1 VKSSP
6 FSLLQP
12 FKNEYNGD
20 GTLDEEE
27 DDRLLPLLLLRL
39 VPVAAMVEID
49 GDARFVEATVLLFI
63 VLSLIQLDFD
73 IRIASTTECKWTM
86 II

>member
-1 VKSSP
+1 
-6 FSLLQP
+6 LQP

-49 GDARFVEATVLLFI
+49 GDARFVEATVL
-63 VLSLIQLDFD
+63 SLIQLDFD